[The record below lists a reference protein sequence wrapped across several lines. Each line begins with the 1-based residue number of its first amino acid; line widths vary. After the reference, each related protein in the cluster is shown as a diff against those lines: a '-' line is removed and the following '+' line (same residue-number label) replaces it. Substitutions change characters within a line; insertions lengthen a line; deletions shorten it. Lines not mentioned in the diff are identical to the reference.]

1 MIVYKVECPEDIASM
16 LFKCLLAVTIIKT
29 SPLIYHNM
37 RKRYRSLDENIQAP
51 IWSAGTLPHSSLILM
66 S

>member
-37 RKRYRSLDENIQAP
+37 GERLQVSR
-51 IWSAGTLPHSSLILM
+51 
-66 S
+66 